1 MKITLV
7 GNKAKDF
14 KIALVAMGVC
24 FSIGIMASALKA
36 LATPETVFNVI
47 FAAMSGI
54 SWLFALAGQIFM
66 CNVDGRKDLKTS
78 EFLFLTS
85 HFVIVLSLLLSPLS
99 IDFFSYKFTPLDG
112 GEILFFWATCLFVSS
127 WMKEYEEFQTLSNE

>member
-14 KIALVAMGVC
+14 KIALVSMGVC
-24 FSIGIMASALKA
+24 FLIGIMASLLKSV
-36 LATPETVFNVI
+36 ATPETAFNVI
-47 FAAMSGI
+47 FAAMSGL

-66 CNVDGRKDLKTS
+66 CSIDGRKDLKTS

-85 HFVIVLSLLLSPLS
+85 HSVIVLSLLLSPLG
-99 IDFFSYKFTPLDG
+99 IDIFSYKLTLLDG

-127 WMKEYEEFQTLSNE
+127 WMKEYEEYQMLSND